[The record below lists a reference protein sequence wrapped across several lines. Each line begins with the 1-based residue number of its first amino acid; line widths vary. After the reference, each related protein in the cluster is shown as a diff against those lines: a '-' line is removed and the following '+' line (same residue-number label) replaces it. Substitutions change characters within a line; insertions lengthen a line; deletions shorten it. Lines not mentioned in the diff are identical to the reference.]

1 MWRLLQFLLGAT
13 LVVATACTP
22 PRPSDSAEADPP
34 VARVTSVVDGDTIDV
49 VLGGTTERVRL
60 IGIDTPETVDDDR
73 PVECFGPE
81 ASAYLSQLLPE
92 GTQVDLVLDAEPR
105 DRFGRLLAYV
115 FRRSDGL
122 FVNEELARLGY
133 AELLVIEPNVAYRRR
148 ISAAVNAAR
157 TEALGLWSAC
167 VGAEAAAN

>member
-1 MWRLLQFLLGAT
+1 MWRLLHLPLVAT
-13 LVVATACTP
+13 LLVTTACTP
-22 PRPSDSAEADPP
+22 PRPSDSAETDAP

-81 ASAYLSQLLPE
+81 ASAYLGQLLPE
-92 GTQVDLVLDAEPR
+92 DTQVDLVLDTEPR

-148 ISAAVNAAR
+148 ISAAVSAAR
-157 TEALGLWSAC
+157 ADALGLWSAC
-167 VGAEAAAN
+167 PTSESAAN